1 MQPYNYTIQ
10 TQNPFESAVSGL
22 KLGMGLQDMQAQ
34 RQAQALKLQQEQ
46 QAMLRQQ
53 ELQSRM
59 QALMTNPNPTV
70 KDYTN
75 LAMLLPQKEADS
87 MRANWDALSK
97 DRQTKDL
104 QSAGQVMAAFQSGAP
119 EIGLQILRERAD
131 AAKNSGDT
139 EQAKALET
147 WAKMAEINPGAVTKS
162 IGLMV
167 AQLPGGEKVIESLG
181 KIGTETRAQELHP
194 TAVRKAG
201 AEATTAEVGAKFAE
215 SKAISDL
222 EQAGWNI
229 KKMQADMD
237 IAKQNARIAAMNAAT
252 AREGNSLK
260 KQELQLKVSEAIQK
274 RDDGIRG
281 KVSEVENAR
290 FNIDNL
296 LNTADRIIGT
306 PRGVVESATGPIS
319 SRMPTLSQDT
329 ADFESLIENLDA
341 QAFLSQIPQMKGTG
355 ALSENEGKKL
365 AAALQSLSLKQS
377 PGQLVGNVKEMQRL
391 MLKARKNLADKF
403 GMPENVPDTPAA
415 AQSTSAADIDA
426 LVKKYG
432 GK

>member
-1 MQPYNYTIQ
+1 MQPYNYSVDVAS
-10 TQNPFESAVSGL
+10 PFESAVQGL
-22 KLGMGLQDMQAQ
+22 KFGAGLADMQSA
-34 RQAQALKLQQEQ
+34 RQAQMLKAQQQQ
-46 QAMLRQQ
+46 QAMQQ
-53 ELQSRM
+53 Q
-59 QALMTNPNPTV
+59 QALQENMRALMNNPNPTV
-70 KDYTN
+70 KEYTN
-75 LAMLLPQKEADS
+75 LAMMLPEKEAAS

-97 DRQTKDL
+97 ERQTKDL

-119 EIGLQILRERAD
+119 EIGLQILRERAE
-131 AAKNSGDT
+131 AAKNSGDV

-167 AQLPGGEKVIESLG
+167 AQLPGGDKVIESLG
-181 KIGTETRAQELHP
+181 KIGTETRAQEMQP
-194 TAVRKAG
+194 VAMREAQAK
-201 AEATTAEVGAKFAE
+201 ATTAEVGAKFAE

-260 KQELQLKVSEAIQK
+260 RQELQLKVNEAIQK
-274 RDDGIRG
+274 RDEGIRA
-281 KVSEVENAR
+281 KVADVETGR
-290 FNIDNL
+290 FNIDNM
-296 LNTADRIIGT
+296 LNTADRIFSNPELPSVLGT
-306 PRGVVESATGPIS
+306 IQG
-319 SRMPTLSQDT
+319 RMPVILSDKAQD
-329 ADFESLIENLDA
+329 AVALIETLGS
-341 QAFLSQIPQMKGTG
+341 QAFLSQIPNIKG
-355 ALSENEGKKL
+355 L
-365 AAALQSLSLKQS
+365 
-377 PGQLVGNVKEMQRL
+377 GQLSNTEGDKLQNSFQNLGRVQSEEQFRANLKEAQRL
-391 MLKARKNLADKF
+391 LLKARKNMADRY

-415 AQSTSAADIDA
+415 AKSTSAADIDA